1 KEVLDMAASAKRLP
15 SRQAEFE
22 NLVLNRRVEAKSPF
36 VSQSVWHMNKEEP
49 GELAGATV
57 WGGLDLS
64 SVSDLTALV
73 LNTTQGD
80 VHCKFWLP
88 EEGLADKARNDRV
101 PYDIWAKQ
109 GWLNTTPGK
118 AIEYGFIAREL
129 RRVFDLCNVRALA
142 FDRYNMRFLRPHLID
157 AGFTD
162 VELERF
168 VEFGQGF
175 VSMSPA
181 LRELEAKLLGAQLK
195 HGNHPILEMC
205 AKNATVITDPAGNR
219 KFVKGKSSGRIDGM
233 V

>member
-1 KEVLDMAASAKRLP
+1 RGPRDPLYEALETATAAQDNPISIIISTQAPDASDLLSLLIDDGLTGADPRTVVRLQTAPEDIDPFSVEAIRLANPAFDVFMNQKEVLDMAASAKRLP

-88 EEGLADKARNDRV
+88 EEGLADKAR
-101 PYDIWAKQ
+101 
-109 GWLNTTPGK
+109 
-118 AIEYGFIAREL
+118 
-129 RRVFDLCNVRALA
+129 
-142 FDRYNMRFLRPHLID
+142 
-157 AGFTD
+157 
-162 VELERF
+162 
-168 VEFGQGF
+168 
-175 VSMSPA
+175 
-181 LRELEAKLLGAQLK
+181 
-195 HGNHPILEMC
+195 
-205 AKNATVITDPAGNR
+205 
-219 KFVKGKSSGRIDGM
+219 
-233 V
+233 